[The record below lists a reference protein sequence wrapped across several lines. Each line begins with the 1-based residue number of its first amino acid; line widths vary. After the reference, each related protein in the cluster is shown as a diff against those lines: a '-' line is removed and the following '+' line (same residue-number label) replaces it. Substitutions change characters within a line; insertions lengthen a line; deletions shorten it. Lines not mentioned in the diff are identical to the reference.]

1 MHFLH
6 LKETV
11 HGDLKS
17 PNVLFD
23 GAGRAKI
30 ADFGTSRWPQLT
42 NSTGLATHTTHTGH
56 STQMSFAWAA
66 PEVLESKG
74 TSFAS
79 DVYSFG
85 IVMWEVLSRKLPW
98 ADEACPRDIYARVVF
113 KGDRPEIPGGSPAE
127 MARVMSACWAGVEN
141 VRPTFSDIMKWQD
154 WE

>member
-1 MHFLH
+1 MR
-6 LKETV
+6 V
-11 HGDLKS
+11 ANS
-17 PNVLFD
+17 
-23 GAGRAKI
+23 RAVSLQI
-30 ADFGTSRWPQLT
+30 FPLC
-42 NSTGLATHTTHTGH
+42 
-56 STQMSFAWAA
+56 FAVIVSLDSL
-66 PEVLESKG
+66 PKVLESKG

-127 MARVMSACWAGVEN
+127 MARVMSACWAGVAN
-141 VRPTFSDIMKWQD
+141 VRPTFSGIMKWQD